1 MASIR
6 HFRVYLLCHKFCIV
20 TYSLVYIRSSPN
32 PNSRLLRWRLDLEE
46 YDFYV
51 KHKPGLLNANADY
64 LSRIIV
70 GNEQPINISNIR
82 QARIQDNNSL
92 DTPRLDAI
100 EEEEDINVDEMVI
113 LL

>member
-1 MASIR
+1 M
-6 HFRVYLLCHKFCIV
+6 
-20 TYSLVYIRSSPN
+20 
-32 PNSRLLRWRLDLEE
+32 
-46 YDFYV
+46 
-51 KHKPGLLNANADY
+51 NANADY

-70 GNEQPINISNIR
+70 GNEQPINISNIRVVTRR